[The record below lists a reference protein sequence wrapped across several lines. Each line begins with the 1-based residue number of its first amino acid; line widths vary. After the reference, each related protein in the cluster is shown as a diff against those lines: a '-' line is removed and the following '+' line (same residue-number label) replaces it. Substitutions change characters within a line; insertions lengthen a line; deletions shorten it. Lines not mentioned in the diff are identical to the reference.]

1 MEAVSF
7 EQHSGP
13 AVFRSREIPDFQ
25 SGAEK
30 GRESILILKNSGSA
44 SGVSAVN

>member
-13 AVFRSREIPDFQ
+13 AVFRSREVPDSQ
-25 SGAEK
+25 PGAEE
-30 GRESILILKNSGSA
+30 GRESILILKHSGGA
-44 SGVSAVN
+44 